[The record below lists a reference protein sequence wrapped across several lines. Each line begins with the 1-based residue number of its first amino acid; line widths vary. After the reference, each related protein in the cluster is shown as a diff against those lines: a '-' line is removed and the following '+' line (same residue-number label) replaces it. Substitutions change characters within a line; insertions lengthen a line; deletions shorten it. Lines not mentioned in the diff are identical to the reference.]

1 MKNVIVWILLLC
13 VRISYAHFSYD
24 LATYDAQQG
33 NWKQAKE
40 KLSKAIVDAHDKVD
54 LLYDTGVASY
64 QLGDFTQAKAY
75 FCQAAAC
82 EDISTALKEQAYFN
96 SGNTCVA
103 LNELESAIEQ
113 YEKVLVINSH
123 NKYAQHN
130 LEQVKQMLEQQ
141 KQQQQQKQN
150 QQDDQQNDSSE
161 QNQQENNSDDS
172 NGQDQE
178 QGDDNQSNNNNNNQD
193 TENDDNASQDGQH
206 QERKTESGADG
217 KEREDKGDK
226 QRQSDEAEN
235 NKKRDN
241 ENEPKKKSDNTQTQQ
256 QQNNVNNH
264 NTTPEKDESTSP
276 NSQDKESNEKKQSM
290 AAQDGVN
297 SEAQKDISDKLQDPW
312 LAKVLQEQEERDRQV
327 NKQLMEARIRDQ
339 FAGKDGQN
347 CW

>member
-24 LATYDAQQG
+24 LATYAAQQG

-40 KLSKAIVDAHDKVD
+40 KLSRALVEAHDQVD

-64 QLGDFTQAKAY
+64 QLGDFTQANAY
-75 FCQAAAC
+75 FCQAAAR
-82 EDISTALKEQAYFN
+82 EDISTVLKEQAYFN

-113 YEKVLVINSH
+113 YEKVLAINSH

-141 KQQQQQKQN
+141 QQN
-150 QQDDQQNDSSE
+150 QQDNKQNDSSE
-161 QNQQENNSDDS
+161 QNQPENSSDGS
-172 NGQDQE
+172 NEQNQE
-178 QGDDNQSNNNNNNQD
+178 QRADNQSNNENNDQSAP
-193 TENDDNASQDGQH
+193 NDERASQSGQH

-217 KEREDKGDK
+217 KEREDEGKK
-226 QRQSDEAEN
+226 QRQSDKAEN
-235 NKKRDN
+235 NKKRDH
-241 ENEPKKKSDNTQTQQ
+241 ENKPKKKSDNTQTQQ

-264 NTTPEKDESTSP
+264 NTTPEKDELTSSH
-276 NSQDKESNEKKQSM
+276 SQDRESQEKKQSM
-290 AAQDGVN
+290 AAQAGVN

-312 LAKVLQEQEERDRQV
+312 LAQVLQKQEERDRQA
-327 NKQLMEARIRDQ
+327 NKQLMEARIREQ
-339 FAGKDGQN
+339 CAGKDGQN

>member
-13 VRISYAHFSYD
+13 VRISYANFSYD
-24 LATYDAQQG
+24 LAMYDAQQG

-40 KLSKAIVDAHDKVD
+40 KLSKALVEAHDQVD
-54 LLYDTGVASY
+54 LLYDTGVTSY
-64 QLGDFTQAKAY
+64 QLGDFTQANAY
-75 FCQAAAC
+75 FCQAAAS
-82 EDISTALKEQAYFN
+82 EGILTALKEQAYFN

-103 LNELESAIEQ
+103 LNELESAIDQ
-113 YEKVLVINSH
+113 YEKVLSINSN

-141 KQQQQQKQN
+141 KQK
-150 QQDDQQNDSSE
+150 QQDNQQNDSSE

-178 QGDDNQSNNNNNNQD
+178 QGADNQSNNESNNQD
-193 TENDDNASQDGQH
+193 TENDENALQDGQH

-217 KEREDKGDK
+217 KEREDEGKK
-226 QRQSDEAEN
+226 QRQSDEADN
-235 NKKRDN
+235 NKKRDH
-241 ENEPKKKSDNTQTQQ
+241 ENEPKKKSDNTQDQQ

-290 AAQDGVN
+290 AAQDGAN

-312 LAKVLQEQEERDRQV
+312 LEQVLQKQEERDRQV

-339 FAGKDGQN
+339 CAGKDGQN